1 MKIFFELL
9 RDHTMKIIN
18 FKNKKLKLLKNSSRN
33 QMKIQKSIIF
43 VKKTLKI
50 NISKIKYIEKR
61 EIIVV
66 IQENLELLRIEY
78 VF

>member
-1 MKIFFELL
+1 MK
-9 RDHTMKIIN
+9 M
-18 FKNKKLKLLKNSSRN
+18 
-33 QMKIQKSIIF
+33 QKSIIF

-66 IQENLELLRIEY
+66 IQENVELLRIEY

>member
-1 MKIFFELL
+1 MK
-9 RDHTMKIIN
+9 M
-18 FKNKKLKLLKNSSRN
+18 
-33 QMKIQKSIIF
+33 QKSIIF